1 MQQLNKNKLIWTLPA
16 DFGNSKRSDKAKSDY
31 AKPFHAQ
38 AKELG
43 LGKETEYDKVELY
56 ISLVNALEEVH

>member
-1 MQQLNKNKLIWTLPA
+1 MQKLNKNKLIWTLPA
-16 DFGNSKRSDKAKSDY
+16 DYGNGKRSDKAKADY
-31 AKPFHAQ
+31 AKPHHAH

-56 ISLVNALEEVH
+56 ISLVNALEEVD